1 MMSFL
6 KCWDFRGA
14 GFMIRINGL
23 RGWTSAISVAAVSL
37 IIGWRSQA
45 MAQSVG
51 SSTGPL
57 TPPVIQSGPNAGTT
71 PDLRLPDRPGVGTCR
86 TNCPLG
92 RIQFKP
98 GSPIQIQ
105 IFNRTDRPISVEKV
119 ADSTPIMLQGKQK
132 IVFSQG
138 GKKSDNPS
146 IVFWERNETPI
157 RVKLS
162 QPKANVLSIDLSFA
176 AQKPSDQSVYV
187 RNDGR
192 VDVF

>member
-1 MMSFL
+1 
-6 KCWDFRGA
+6 
-14 GFMIRINGL
+14 MIRVKGL
-23 RGWTSAISVAAVSL
+23 SGWTSVISVAAVSL
-37 IIGWRSQA
+37 IIGWRSQT

-51 SSTGPL
+51 SSSGPL

-138 GKKSDNPS
+138 GEKSDNPS
-146 IVFWERNETPI
+146 IVFWERNNTPI

-162 QPKANVLSIDLSFA
+162 QPKANTLFIDLSFA
-176 AQKPSDQSVYV
+176 AQKPGDQSVYM